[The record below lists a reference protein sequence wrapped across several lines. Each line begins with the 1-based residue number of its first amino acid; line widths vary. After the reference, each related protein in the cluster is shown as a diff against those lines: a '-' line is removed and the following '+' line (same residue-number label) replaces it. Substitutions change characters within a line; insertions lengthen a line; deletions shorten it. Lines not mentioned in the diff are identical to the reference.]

1 MKWEKTINPVR
12 SIGPS
17 KAHDL
22 LFGCPLSV
30 VIGSKSNRE
39 NCPES
44 IPSNRKAIIGTI
56 KHGLQERAISSRWEE
71 EVGEWT
77 LEEAISIFEDLTE
90 KEEEKLKNLKQI
102 F

>member
-1 MKWEKTINPVR
+1 MEWNKTINSVI

-44 IPSNRKAIIGTI
+44 IPSNRKAIIGII
-56 KHGLQERAISSRWEE
+56 KHGLLEKSISTKGDE
-71 EVGEWT
+71 EVREWGIKD
-77 LEEAISIFEDLTE
+77 AILMFDRLTE
-90 KEEEKLKNLKQI
+90 KEEEAR
-102 F
+102 